1 MNLASHNSFSYLPV
15 TQWRLKPFAFTA
27 RCQRDDIGLQEYN
40 GVRLFDLRVRFDK
53 FGNPII
59 CHGLIQYKHTSDYVY
74 KWLRILNT
82 GDHYIRVV
90 LETNKTD
97 KEQESRFKTFCE
109 FIAFNYRNIQFFGGN
124 NRTDWRCENPIYD
137 FGNPLEDIDHKY
149 SSTTS
154 LFPEKYKWLRYIDD
168 LCPIFYAR
176 RYNKKN
182 IEAGTTHKWLMID
195 FVDIR

>member
-1 MNLASHNSFSYLPV
+1 MKLASHNSFSYLPAR
-15 TQWRLKPFAFTA
+15 QWWLKPFAFTA

-40 GVRLFDLRVRFDK
+40 GVHLFDLRVRFDK
-53 FGNPII
+53 YGNPII
-59 CHGLIQYKHTSDYVY
+59 CHGLIEYKHSSDFVY

-82 GDHYIRVV
+82 GRNTMRVV
-90 LETNKTD
+90 LETNKPNN
-97 KEQESRFKTFCE
+97 EQEDMFRKFCE
-109 FIAFNYRNIQFFGGN
+109 FIAFNYRKIHFFGGN
-124 NRTDWRCENPIYD
+124 NRADWNCKNPIYD

-195 FVDIR
+195 FIGL